1 MRTLAACTMMLLAV
15 LVGTRPGAAAEQ
27 RPRFDHLTTGFELLG
42 RHRDL
47 PCEACHVNAVFKG
60 TPRDCVACH
69 GAGTAVRATARPAS
83 HILTTQHCEACHTPD
98 AWVPAVNFDH
108 TQMLGSCS
116 SCHNNVQAQGKG
128 PQHVATTQQCNV
140 CHDTLGWAGA
150 MFNHAGITS
159 GCASCHNGVTA
170 PGMPVNHIPTAG
182 APCEDCHSTTEFTTF
197 DGAVM
202 DHAVVASMPCATCH
216 EAGKSFA
223 GTPVVTTRPPAPHP
237 ATGDCSGCHTTVNW
251 NATDLPAN
259 HIPLPAADAGNC
271 SLCHSNQSDF
281 SIYVMN
287 HANISG
293 NCAQCHGPG
302 LSFANMAPPTLMEPP
317 VNHIPT
323 GGAPCEDCHSP
334 TQFTNFDGAVMDHA
348 VVAST
353 PCSTCH
359 EAGKS
364 FAGTPVVT
372 TRPPAPHPATGECST
387 CHTTTNWNA
396 TDLPANH
403 IPLPAADAGNCSLCH
418 SNLSDFSIYVM
429 NHVNISS
436 NCAQCH
442 GPGLSFA
449 NMAPPTLM
457 EPPSNHIPTGGAPCE
472 DCHSPTQFTNFDGS
486 VMDHAVV
493 ASTPCSTCHEAGKS
507 FAGTPVVTTRPPA
520 PHPATG
526 ECSNCHTTTNW
537 NASDLPANHIPLPAA
552 DAGNCSLCHT
562 NPSDYSV
569 YVMNHVNITNNCAQ
583 CHGPGLA
590 FANMAPPTLKEPP
603 LGPPAHIPVTGIA
616 CELCHTPTNFTSFA
630 GTIMR
635 HAAVPGQACDSCHEL
650 GMAWYGEPNLW
661 VRPDA
666 NHHAGQDC
674 GNSGCHRPQDK
685 RLLRPAPAA
694 PRTTGPT
701 AAGTKIP
708 RLAAGV
714 VASRPVMLRSAPG
727 MGLRGAGNAVLAAA
741 LGSLRPAPVDHSQ
754 VTGTCI
760 SCHDGRIATGR
771 PAQHLATSTRCDS
784 CHTTNAWLP
793 ARFDHLAMAPRSC
806 ASCHDGIRAMGKP
819 RNHVATIQSC
829 DACHGTLAWQ
839 PVKVDHSGLTGGC
852 AGCHNNVAATG
863 LTLTHFRTPLDCSA
877 CHRFPDWSV
886 ITFRHASVSYAA
898 GRPAGL
904 SCSACHSTNT
914 DQVSY
919 SNSAGAGARA
929 GAAPSLP
936 KDPRQRLP
944 HAPF

>member
-1 MRTLAACTMMLLAV
+1 MRTLLACALVLLAI
-15 LVGTRPGAAAEQ
+15 LGLARPAGAAGQ
-27 RPRFDHLTTGFELLG
+27 RPRFDHLTTGFQLLG

-69 GAGTAVRATARPAS
+69 GAGTAVRATAKPAS
-83 HILTTQHCEACHTPD
+83 HILTTQRCEACHTPV
-98 AWVPAVNFDH
+98 AWLPAVDFDH
-108 TQMLGSCS
+108 TQVLGSCS

-128 PQHVATTQQCNV
+128 PQHVATTQECNT

-159 GCASCHNGVTA
+159 GCASCHNGVSA

-202 DHAVVASMPCATCH
+202 NHAVVASMPCATCH

-237 ATGDCSGCHTTVNW
+237 ATGDCSSCHTTASWTAN
-251 NATDLPAN
+251 DLPAN

-271 SLCHSNQSDF
+271 SLCHSNESDF
-281 SIYVMN
+281 SVY
-287 HANISG
+287 
-293 NCAQCHGPG
+293 
-302 LSFANMAPPTLMEPP
+302 L
-317 VNHIPT
+317 
-323 GGAPCEDCHSP
+323 
-334 TQFTNFDGAVMDHA
+334 
-348 VVAST
+348 
-353 PCSTCH
+353 
-359 EAGKS
+359 
-364 FAGTPVVT
+364 
-372 TRPPAPHPATGECST
+372 
-387 CHTTTNWNA
+387 
-396 TDLPANH
+396 
-403 IPLPAADAGNCSLCH
+403 
-418 SNLSDFSIYVM
+418 M

-457 EPPSNHIPTGGAPCE
+457 EPPTNHIPTGGAPCE

-486 VMDHAVV
+486 VMDHAAV
-493 ASTPCSTCHEAGKS
+493 APTPCSTCHEAGKS

-526 ECSNCHTTTNW
+526 ECSNCHTTSNW
-537 NASDLPANHIPLPAA
+537 NADDLPANHIPLPAG

-569 YVMNHVNITNNCAQ
+569 YVMNHVNITSNCAQ
-583 CHGPGLA
+583 CHGPGLS
-590 FANMAPPTLKEPP
+590 FANMAPPMLKEPP
-603 LGPPAHIPVTGIA
+603 LGPPAHIPVAGIA

-630 GTIMR
+630 GTVMR
-635 HAAVPGQACDSCHEL
+635 HAAVTGQACDSCHEFA
-650 GMAWYGEPNLW
+650 MAWYGEPNLW
-661 VRPDA
+661 VRPDPD
-666 NHHAGQDC
+666 HHAGQDC
-674 GNSGCHRPQDK
+674 GNSGCHRPVDK
-685 RLLRPAPAA
+685 RLLRPPAAA
-694 PRTTGPT
+694 PRTTGST
-701 AAGTKIP
+701 APATRAP
-708 RLAAGV
+708 RAAAGV
-714 VASRPVMLRSAPG
+714 VGARAVMVRSALG
-727 MGLRGAGNAVLAAA
+727 MSLRTQAAPTSPAA
-741 LGSLRPAPVDHSQ
+741 LGGVRSTRIDHSA
-754 VTGTCI
+754 VTGSCI

-771 PAQHLATSTRCDS
+771 PLQHPATSTRCDS
-784 CHTTNAWLP
+784 CHTTNGWLP
-793 ARFDHLAMAPRSC
+793 ARFDHLAIAPRSC

-819 RNHVATIQSC
+819 RDHVPTVQSC

-839 PVKVDHSGLTGGC
+839 PVRVDHSGLVTGC
-852 AGCHNNVAATG
+852 ASCHNNVAATG
-863 LTLTHFRTPLDCSA
+863 LTVTHFRTQLDCSA
-877 CHRFPDWSV
+877 CHRYPDWSV
-886 ITFRHASVSYAA
+886 ITFRHASLSYAA

-904 SCSACHSTNT
+904 GCSACHSTNT

-919 SNSAGAGARA
+919 AGSAGAGVRTRT
-929 GAAPSLP
+929 APGLP
-936 KDPRQRLP
+936 TAPRQRLP